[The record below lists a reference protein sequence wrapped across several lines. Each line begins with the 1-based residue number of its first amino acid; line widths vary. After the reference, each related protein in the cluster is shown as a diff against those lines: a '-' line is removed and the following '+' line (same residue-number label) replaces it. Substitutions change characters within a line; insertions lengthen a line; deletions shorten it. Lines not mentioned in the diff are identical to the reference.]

1 MRSNTIG
8 VGTTPDIRKSKLRRL
23 LETGKFLKFIEVHS
37 PISAIIAEN
46 TIINKKNKKLFY
58 DGFWSSSL
66 TDSIN
71 NGKPDNESL
80 DISRRL
86 LTINQIF
93 DTTMKPLIMD
103 FDSGGKIEHFEINIR
118 SAEKIGISAI
128 IIEDKKGAKQNSLTV
143 TGNKQPQES
152 ISQFSLKIKRGVKNK
167 ISKDFMIIARIE
179 SLIMSKPMSDAIKRA
194 SAYVKAGVDG
204 IMIHSKSEKPD
215 DVLKFASIFRK
226 NKKFKNIPLICVPST
241 YNKIYDYKLEKAGF
255 NIVIYANH
263 LMRSSI
269 PSMEKVAKNILKNGR
284 TFETE
289 KKIATLGKVLNYI
302 K

>member
-1 MRSNTIG
+1 M
-8 VGTTPDIRKSKLRRL
+8 
-23 LETGKFLKFIEVHS
+23 
-37 PISAIIAEN
+37 SALIAEN
-46 TIINKKNKKLFY
+46 TIYREKHGELSEF

-194 SAYVKAGVDG
+194 IAYVKAGVDG
-204 IMIHSKSEKPD
+204 IMIHSKHLQWEGWRRGR
-215 DVLKFASIFRK
+215 LKSS
-226 NKKFKNIPLICVPST
+226 L
-241 YNKIYDYKLEKAGF
+241 G
-255 NIVIYANH
+255 IVN
-263 LMRSSI
+263 
-269 PSMEKVAKNILKNGR
+269 
-284 TFETE
+284 T
-289 KKIATLGKVLNYI
+289 
-302 K
+302 

>member
-1 MRSNTIG
+1 MT
-8 VGTTPDIRKSKLRRL
+8 
-23 LETGKFLKFIEVHS
+23 LEE
-37 PISAIIAEN
+37 
-46 TIINKKNKKLFY
+46 
-58 DGFWSSSL
+58 
-66 TDSIN
+66 
-71 NGKPDNESL
+71 
-80 DISRRL
+80 
-86 LTINQIF
+86 
-93 DTTMKPLIMD
+93 
-103 FDSGGKIEHFEINIR
+103 KIEHFEINIR

-194 SAYVKAGVDG
+194 IAYVKAGVDG

-215 DVLKFASIFRK
+215 EVLKFASIFRK

-289 KKIATLGKVLNYI
+289 KK
-302 K
+302 